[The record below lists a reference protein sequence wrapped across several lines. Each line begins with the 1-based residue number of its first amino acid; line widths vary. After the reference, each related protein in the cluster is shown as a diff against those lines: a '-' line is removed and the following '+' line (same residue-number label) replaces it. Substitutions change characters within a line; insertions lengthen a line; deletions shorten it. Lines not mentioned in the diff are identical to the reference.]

1 MYLHILH
8 KRRKKEMGL
17 VSSMISILFFSP
29 SIEAMYEKRGGGISI
44 GSTFLQTFIAIS
56 SVLVY
61 VGDSRASAVSHSLS
75 SSNQFSSANIN
86 HPDFIYSA
94 SFYSGDRLHRARRSS
109 KKQPGYHSGNGN
121 TVNHDKNTD
130 LGQFIPYADS
140 SYIGEPYFDYGD
152 YNDGKGY
159 DRSKETFQSSS
170 GVVRST
176 IRNVT
181 AQLGTTTYLHCR
193 VNNLGGKTVSWLKR
207 YGDTP
212 HLLTFGLTTYSNDA
226 RIQIFHE
233 QPNDWKLQIQ
243 FPRLDDEGVYECL
256 VSANPPLVRRVRLVV
271 VVPEIEIVDER
282 DKPVKEKFYKG
293 GSTIE
298 LKCIVK
304 QIVGQAPEYI
314 IWHHGNRMLN
324 YDIERGGIS
333 VKTDLLTR
341 GAISRLSIAFASN
354 QDSGNYTCS
363 MRSAQASVIVHILN
377 GENPAAMQTGTSH
390 KQSSSPLLLVLFIL
404 TGIQHLQKKAHN

>member
-1 MYLHILH
+1 MKKKPFLHIIH
-8 KRRKKEMGL
+8 KGKRDLGAISK
-17 VSSMISILFFSP
+17 MISLLIFSP
-29 SIEAMYEKRGGGISI
+29 SIGAMYEDRGGGMSM

-56 SVLVY
+56 SVLVL
-61 VGDSRASAVSHSLS
+61 VGDSRVSAISQSASKS
-75 SSNQFSSANIN
+75 SQPISANIN
-86 HPDFIYSA
+86 SPA
-94 SFYSGDRLHRARRSS
+94 LFYSSSSTDNLHRQRRSS
-109 KKQPGYHSGNGN
+109 KSQKEGLVKSIH
-121 TVNHDKNTD
+121 HDKD
-130 LGQFIPYADS
+130 DSAGQFIPYAES

-152 YNDGKGY
+152 YEDGGLVGKN
-159 DRSKETFQSSS
+159 KETFKSNS

-256 VSANPPLVRRVRLVV
+256 VSANPPLVKRVRLVV

-341 GAISRLSIAFASN
+341 GAISRLSIAFATN
-354 QDSGNYTCS
+354 KDSGNYTCS

-404 TGIQHLQKKAHN
+404 TGLQHLQKKAHN